1 MGSLRERIV
10 LHSERG
16 RLWAGRFAA
25 QNAIREFRLLIAVCL
40 DQ

>member
-10 LHSERG
+10 LHYERG

-25 QNAIREFRLLIAVCL
+25 QNAIREFWLLIAVCL
-40 DQ
+40 D

>member
-10 LHSERG
+10 LHCERG

-25 QNAIREFRLLIAVCL
+25 QNAIREFWLLIAVCL
-40 DQ
+40 D

>member
-1 MGSLRERIV
+1 MGSLRQRIV

-25 QNAIREFRLLIAVCL
+25 RNAIREFWLLIAGCL
-40 DQ
+40 D

>member
-10 LHSERG
+10 LHYERG

-25 QNAIREFRLLIAVCL
+25 QNGIREFRLLIAGCL
-40 DQ
+40 D

>member
-1 MGSLRERIV
+1 V
-10 LHSERG
+10 RG